1 MNVEIIEKIREL
13 NNLLCKSIRIWEK
26 KSTIN
31 STQFQIVMYLIKHE
45 DEEICQKDLEN
56 ETHLKKASITGTLDS
71 LEDKDVIVR
80 KPSDSDKRRNV
91 ITLSERIKSNVAL
104 VKDKIYELENILQKS
119 VEKEEVE
126 IFNRTLDKM
135 IDNIKNIK

>member
-126 IFNRTLDKM
+126 IFNRTLDRM
-135 IDNIKNIK
+135 INNIKNIK

>member
-31 STQFQIVMYLIKHE
+31 STQFQIIMYLIKHE

-71 LEDKDVIVR
+71 LEDKDIIVR
-80 KPSDSDKRRNV
+80 RASDSDKRRNV
-91 ITLSERIKSNVAL
+91 ITLSERVKSNVAL
-104 VKDKIYELENILQKS
+104 VKDKVYELENTLQKS
-119 VEKEEVE
+119 IKKEDVE
-126 IFNRTLDKM
+126 IFNRTLDVM
-135 IDNIKNIK
+135 INNIKNSK

>member
-31 STQFQIVMYLIKHE
+31 GTQFQIIMYLIKHE

-71 LEDKDVIVR
+71 LEDKDIIVR

-91 ITLSERIKSNVAL
+91 ITLSERVKSNVAL
-104 VKDKIYELENILQKS
+104 VKDKVYELENTLQKS
-119 VEKEEVE
+119 IKKEDVE
-126 IFNRTLDKM
+126 IFNRTLDMM
-135 IDNIKNIK
+135 INNIKNSK

>member
-31 STQFQIVMYLIKHE
+31 GTQFQIIMYLIKHE

-71 LEDKDVIVR
+71 LEDKDIIVR

-91 ITLSERIKSNVAL
+91 ITLSERIKNNVAL
-104 VKDKIYELENILQKS
+104 VKDKVYELENILQKS
-119 VEKEEVE
+119 VEKEEIE

-135 IDNIKNIK
+135 IDNIKNTK